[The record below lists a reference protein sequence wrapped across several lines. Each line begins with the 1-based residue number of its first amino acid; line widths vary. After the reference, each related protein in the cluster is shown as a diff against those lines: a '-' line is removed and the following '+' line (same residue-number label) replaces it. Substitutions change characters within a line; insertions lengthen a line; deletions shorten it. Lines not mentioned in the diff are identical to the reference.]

1 MNGGFSASGQKA
13 AFVGSSMI
21 AGLTFLAW
29 MATNASVDDLQIGFL
44 KIVLVSI
51 IGWLGCQMDSLL
63 GAVFENRG
71 YLTKGGV
78 NGISITC
85 GMLAM
90 WAILSSGL
98 FV

>member
-1 MNGGFSASGQKA
+1 M
-13 AFVGSSMI
+13 
-21 AGLTFLAW
+21 
-29 MATNASVDDLQIGFL
+29 QIGL
-44 KIVLVSI
+44 MKTAIVAI

-78 NGISITC
+78 NGISITF

-90 WAILSSGL
+90 WAILSL
-98 FV
+98 ELLL

>member
-1 MNGGFSASGQKA
+1 MIGIQKTA
-13 AFVGSSMI
+13 LVA
-21 AGLTFLAW
+21 
-29 MATNASVDDLQIGFL
+29 
-44 KIVLVSI
+44 VL
-51 IGWLGCQMDSLL
+51 GWLGCQMDSLL

-90 WAILSSGL
+90 WMLLSSNLIG
-98 FV
+98 